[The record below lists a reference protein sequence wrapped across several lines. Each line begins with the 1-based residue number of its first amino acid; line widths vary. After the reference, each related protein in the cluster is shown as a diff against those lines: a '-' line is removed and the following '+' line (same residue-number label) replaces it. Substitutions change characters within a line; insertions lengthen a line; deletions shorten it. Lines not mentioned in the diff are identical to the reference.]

1 MLFQLYSVALQH
13 LVFILYPSHIPGE
26 ASQDSPSTTAMRTPS
41 LALTA
46 NTGTEGSKD
55 KQVHSQCPQNVA
67 PPSQGV
73 TGEGN
78 KSISLLNIVFYNLQ
92 QSLEWK

>member
-13 LVFILYPSHIPGE
+13 LLFILYPSHIPGAWGSFTRHSKYNSYE
-26 ASQDSPSTTAMRTPS
+26 HTPS

-55 KQVHSQCPQNVA
+55 RQVHSQCPKVWHWG
-67 PPSQGV
+67 PR
-73 TGEGN
+73 GEGN
-78 KSISLLNIVFYNLQ
+78 KWTSLLNIVFYNLQ
-92 QSLEWK
+92 QSLE

>member
-13 LVFILYPSHIPGE
+13 LVFILYPSHTPGVGE
-26 ASQDSPSTTAMRTPS
+26 APQGSPSTTVTSTLPGWLS
-41 LALTA
+41 HT

-55 KQVHSQCPQNVA
+55 QQVHGQRQRCGTGDQEE
-67 PPSQGV
+67 

-78 KSISLLNIVFYNLQ
+78 QWTSLLNIVFYNLQ
-92 QSLEWK
+92 QSLE